1 MFWDYQGSVET
12 DYFIGFGMH
21 KFVVAE
27 LVIFFF
33 KKKRICASKRKSRK
47 DVLNC
52 YIRQDLIQNL
62 SKHSMVSCILFDI
75 IFLYFLILPYRL
87 V

>member
-27 LVIFFF
+27 LVIFFL
-33 KKKRICASKRKSRK
+33 KKERICATKRKNRK
-47 DVLNC
+47 DV
-52 YIRQDLIQNL
+52 
-62 SKHSMVSCILFDI
+62 
-75 IFLYFLILPYRL
+75 
-87 V
+87 

>member
-1 MFWDYQGSVET
+1 MTLCGELKQHCQMFWDYQGSVET

-33 KKKRICASKRKSRK
+33 FKKRGY
-47 DVLNC
+47 V
-52 YIRQDLIQNL
+52 
-62 SKHSMVSCILFDI
+62 
-75 IFLYFLILPYRL
+75 FLKGKTERMC
-87 V
+87 

>member
-33 KKKRICASKRKSRK
+33 KKKRGY
-47 DVLNC
+47 VLLKGKTERMC
-52 YIRQDLIQNL
+52 
-62 SKHSMVSCILFDI
+62 
-75 IFLYFLILPYRL
+75 
-87 V
+87 